1 MSSFVYIFRLGGRK
15 NSLPKKY
22 NLIFR
27 RHENWCKIKTPSDF
41 TSDDLD
47 HLFTPQEASRL
58 LPDVKIKLKEIMER
72 KKFADAL
79 KEDLERY
86 SLVGFDTPELSQ
98 KNQELDMVVKDLMM
112 KVSELE
118 DLGLKVR
125 DIDMGLVDFPGHE
138 VWQHGLPLLE
148 VRRVRHRVLAFR

>member
-1 MSSFVYIFRLGGRK
+1 M
-15 NSLPKKY
+15 
-22 NLIFR
+22 
-27 RHENWCKIKTPSDF
+27 
-41 TSDDLD
+41 
-47 HLFTPQEASRL
+47 
-58 LPDVKIKLKEIMER
+58 PDVKIKLKEIMER
-72 KKFADAL
+72 KKVADTL

-125 DIDMGLVDFPGHE
+125 DIDMGLVDFPAMRFGNMVFFCWRYGESDIEFWHSSNE
-138 VWQHGLPLLE
+138 GFNGRKSLNAQVISP
-148 VRRVRHRVLAFR
+148 

>member
-1 MSSFVYIFRLGGRK
+1 M
-15 NSLPKKY
+15 
-22 NLIFR
+22 
-27 RHENWCKIKTPSDF
+27 
-41 TSDDLD
+41 D

-72 KKFADAL
+72 KKVADTL

-86 SLVGFDTPELSQ
+86 SLIGFDTPELSQ

-125 DIDMGLVDFPGHE
+125 DIDMGLVDFPAMRFGNTVFLCWRYGESDIEFWHAANE
-138 VWQHGLPLLE
+138 GFSGRKSLNAQVIPP
-148 VRRVRHRVLAFR
+148 